1 MQNGADDMKTKKDTI
16 QNGQNGQKSQGGTKG
31 EALSTKLAYLGGGI
45 GIGLFA
51 VFGLLNASFIGGIL
65 GINIVGSLFGYPIP
79 STLFARMIIA
89 FGMLTGVMVTGM
101 LFIIAGTLCGW
112 LLGTAI
118 TQLSRIR
125 RQSHEK
131 HAENK

>member
-1 MQNGADDMKTKKDTI
+1 MKTKEDVIKK
-16 QNGQNGQKSQGGTKG
+16 GQKDQEGTRR
-31 EALSTKLAYLGGGI
+31 ETLSTKLAYLGGGI

-79 STLFARMIIA
+79 STLFARLIIA
-89 FGMLTGVMVTGM
+89 FGMLTGVMVTGL

-112 LLGTAI
+112 LIGTAI
-118 TQLSRIR
+118 TQLNQLRKQI
-125 RQSHEK
+125 HGK

>member
-1 MQNGADDMKTKKDTI
+1 MKTKEEI
-16 QNGQNGQKSQGGTKG
+16 LQNAQNSRKGTGG
-31 EALSTKLAYLGGGI
+31 ESLSTKLAYLGGGI

-79 STLFARMIIA
+79 GTLAVRMIIA
-89 FGMLTGVMVTGM
+89 FGMLTGVMVTGL
-101 LFIIAGTLCGW
+101 LFIIAGMLSGW
-112 LLGTAI
+112 LLGTAL
-118 TQLSRIR
+118 TQLGRLRKQAHGS
-125 RQSHEK
+125 

>member
-1 MQNGADDMKTKKDTI
+1 MKTKEESI
-16 QNGQNGQKSQGGTKG
+16 QNGQKGQEDTRR
-31 EALSTKLAYLGGGI
+31 ETLSTKLAYLGGGV

-79 STLFARMIIA
+79 GTLFARMIIA
-89 FGMLTGVMVTGM
+89 FGMLTGVMVTGL

-125 RQSHEK
+125 RHPDEEQ

>member
-1 MQNGADDMKTKKDTI
+1 MKTKEDI
-16 QNGQNGQKSQGGTKG
+16 NQNGQKGQEGSKG
-31 EALSTKLAYLGGGI
+31 ETLSIKLAYLGGGI

-51 VFGLLNASFIGGIL
+51 VFGLLNASFIGGIF
-65 GINIVGSLFGYPIP
+65 GINIVGTLFGYPIP
-79 STLFARMIIA
+79 GTVFARMIIA

-101 LFIIAGTLCGW
+101 LFIIAGMLCGW

-125 RQSHEK
+125 KQAHGK

>member
-1 MQNGADDMKTKKDTI
+1 MKTKEGINKET
-16 QNGQNGQKSQGGTKG
+16 TRG
-31 EALSTKLAYLGGGI
+31 EALSTRLAYLGGGV

-79 STLFARMIIA
+79 GTLFARMIIA
-89 FGMLTGVMVTGM
+89 LGMLTGVMVTGM

-112 LLGTAI
+112 LIGTAI
-118 TQLSRIR
+118 TQLGR
-125 RQSHEK
+125 SHKHHDEN
-131 HAENK
+131 HAETK

>member
-1 MQNGADDMKTKKDTI
+1 MKTKEDIVQKG
-16 QNGQNGQKSQGGTKG
+16 QEGQNGQEGTKG
-31 EALSTKLAYLGGGI
+31 EALSTKFTYLGGGI

-65 GINIVGSLFGYPIP
+65 GINIVGTLFGYPIP

-89 FGMLTGVMVTGM
+89 FGMLTGVMVTGLM
-101 LFIIAGTLCGW
+101 FIIAGTLCGW

-118 TQLSRIR
+118 TQLNRIR

>member
-1 MQNGADDMKTKKDTI
+1 MKTKEDVI
-16 QNGQNGQKSQGGTKG
+16 QNGQNGQNGQEGTPG
-31 EALSTKLAYLGGGI
+31 ERLSTKLAYLGGGI

-51 VFGLLNASFIGGIL
+51 VFGLLNASFIGGIF

-89 FGMLTGVMVTGM
+89 FSMLTGVMVTGM
-101 LFIIAGTLCGW
+101 LFIIAGMLSGW
-112 LLGTAI
+112 LLGTAMS
-118 TQLSRIR
+118 QLNRIR
-125 RQSHEK
+125 KQPGGK